1 MPCHKNSQKEA
12 GVGRYLKENIP
23 DSCPLGANS
32 PMAIYVGSSNIYL
45 KTAPLPR
52 LRNIELE
59 VYLALLFLGEKE
71 YLDYSYLSISG
82 KELAVILEVAG
93 HPSECLVLRTLL
105 GVEVADQ
112 VALLLVQLGQLFQA
126 LVLLNRI
133 LRLFLE
139 RTSTAISRG
148 NLLLK

>member
-12 GVGRYLKENIP
+12 GVGPYSKERHLPTRGKLAHGYFQHLFEN
-23 DSCPLGANS
+23 G
-32 PMAIYVGSSNIYL
+32 
-45 KTAPLPR
+45 PLPR
-52 LRNIELE
+52 LGNIELE
-59 VYLALLFLGEKE
+59 VYLALFVSRRKE
-71 YLDYSYLSISG
+71 YLDFSYLSISG

-133 LRLFLE
+133 FRLFLE

-148 NLLLK
+148 NQLLK